1 MTRQTKSP
9 IAITTGLL
17 CAGLFLGT
25 APVLA
30 HHGHGGHGGHHHGYY
45 GHHHH
50 HDDDYYYDGGAFLG
64 GMVTNQILTNM
75 ELESDAERRPPPVQ
89 YGDVADHRS
98 LIERA
103 DHPYQ
108 RTASSR
114 MAELNRLAASGAI
127 TQKEYEDKRLAIVD
141 GL

>member
-1 MTRQTKSP
+1 MTSQTKSP

-17 CAGLFLGT
+17 CVGLLLGT
-25 APVLA
+25 TQVVA
-30 HHGHGGHGGHHHGYY
+30 HHGHGGHHHGYY

-50 HDDDYYYDGGAFLG
+50 HYDDDYDDGGAFLG
-64 GMVTNQILTNM
+64 GMITNQVLTNM

-98 LIERA
+98 MIERA

-114 MAELNRLAASGAI
+114 MAELDQLAASGSI
-127 TQKEYEDKRLAIVD
+127 TPKEYKDKRLAIVD